1 MRSISAGFN
10 PPSASS
16 TDTNMRGAQSH
27 GSASLA
33 TSTSSERVLAPEALE
48 RNETAILDVM
58 AATLRDWHDGDG
70 CGSSSQAMAL
80 MGFSQGAAAA
90 SYLCTER
97 ARKQLLR
104 EYGLSW
110 HPQFAV
116 LLSGYNPSAIL
127 PFDECNN
134 GRGDAHSVEPYVDL
148 NPSLRGSVHIYGK
161 KDKVVLPRRS
171 RALASV
177 FGAGKNSNVLEL
189 AHDYGH
195 VPPPAKTSDAVL
207 AELGK
212 FITRV
217 TSV

>member
-1 MRSISAGFN
+1 MIGTHA
-10 PPSASS
+10 
-16 TDTNMRGAQSH
+16 D
-27 GSASLA
+27 GSASLT
-33 TSTSSERVLAPEALE
+33 TSVPSERVVAPDVFE
-48 RNETAILDVM
+48 RNETAILEVV
-58 AATLRDWHDGDG
+58 AATLRNWDDGDG
-70 CGSSSQAMAL
+70 SSGSSHAMAL
-80 MGFSQGAAAA
+80 LGFSQGAAAA

-127 PFDECNN
+127 PFDECSN
-134 GRGDAHSVEPYVDL
+134 GRGDAHSVEPYVDF

-161 KDKVVLPRRS
+161 KDKVVLPKRS

-217 TSV
+217 ASV